1 MLSLHYISVIKI
13 KRMGKKTTTP
23 KLTKKLTKKQAREIV
38 FNKLAGALDEYK
50 EEIKEKKFKANLKKA
65 SKLFAADIAKA
76 ENRKEAVKE
85 RKKKEPKLKSVQVAD
100 QPMAV
105 EQEAPVK

>member
-1 MLSLHYISVIKI
+1 
-13 KRMGKKTTTP
+13 MGKQTTTP
-23 KLTKKLTKKQAREIV
+23 KLTKKLSKKQARELV
-38 FNKLAGALDEYK
+38 FNKLAGALEEYK
-50 EEIKEKKFKANLKKA
+50 EKIKEKKFRANLKKA

-85 RKKKEPKLKSVQVAD
+85 RKKKEPKLTPVAD

-105 EQEAPVK
+105 EQDAPVK